1 MNRDNDKGKVLINR
15 SLIVGLGK
23 FFLLMCIIVRLY
35 YLQVYQADKYKTL
48 ADENRISTRLLVP
61 PRGLIYD
68 RNGVVIAT
76 NRQNF
81 QALIVAEQT
90 PNLQETL
97 DAFKKIM
104 PLSEAEEQRIK
115 KDLKSNKSFVP
126 IKIKDNLSWED
137 VSKIQLNAPDL
148 PGIIIDEGLS
158 RYYPYGEKMAHVL
171 GYVAAVSE
179 KDVKDDPLLE
189 VPGFKIGKSGIEKL
203 FEKKLRG
210 KGGNLKSE
218 VNAYGRVMK
227 EIEKNEGI
235 PGERVDLTLDARLQE
250 KAYDLFMEKEHSGAA
265 ILLDVRTGE
274 ILAFVSAPSFDP
286 NVFSQGISNA
296 QWKELISNEKNP
308 LSNKAISGQY
318 SPGST
323 FKIITAL
330 AALEAGAIKP
340 DTRFFCAAKM
350 TLGTHA
356 FHCWKR
362 IGHGYL
368 NVIEALKNSCDIF
381 FYETALRLGI
391 EKLADMARR
400 FGLGSKI
407 NVGLEYE
414 KSGLIPDKAWKLRR
428 FGEPWQQGESLISG
442 IGQGYILT
450 TPLQLATM
458 VARVANGGYEVKP
471 TFTKLTNYEKDHI
484 KRINV
489 NPNYIDMV
497 KEGMY
502 EVVNIPGATAY
513 GSRFDY
519 HGIKMAGKTGSTQVR
534 RITMKERQTRI
545 LKQEEL
551 PWKYRDHGVFVGYA
565 PADNPKY
572 AVAVLVEHGGGGSK
586 AAAPI
591 ASKILLEAVKLDT
604 SLHGI
609 EPEKIMTPL
618 NLKQAIVA
626 RWMRW

>member
-23 FFLLMCIIVRLY
+23 LFLLLVIIARLY
-35 YLQVYQADKYKTL
+35 YLQVYQADRYKTL

-68 RNGVVIAT
+68 RNGQLIAT

-90 PNLQETL
+90 TNLQETL

-115 KDLKSNKSFVP
+115 KDLKSNRSFVP

-148 PGIIIDEGLS
+148 PGIFIDEGLT
-158 RYYPYGEKMAHVL
+158 RYYPYGEKMAHIL
-171 GYVAAVSE
+171 GYVSSVSE

-189 VPGFKIGKSGIEKL
+189 VPGFKIGKSGIEK
-203 FEKKLRG
+203 FYEKRLRG

-227 EIEKNEGI
+227 EIEKKEGI
-235 PGERVDLTLDARLQE
+235 PGDRIDLTIDARLQE
-250 KAYDLFMEKEHSGAA
+250 KAYDLFMEQEQSGAA
-265 ILLDVRTGE
+265 ILLDVHSGE

-286 NVFSQGISNA
+286 NVFAQGISNE
-296 QWKELISNEKNP
+296 QWSALLKNEKKP

-330 AALEAGAIKP
+330 AALEAGTVTP
-340 DTRFFCAAKM
+340 ETRFFCSAKM

-362 IGHGYL
+362 TGHGHL
-368 NVIEALKNSCDIF
+368 NVVEAIKHSCDIY

-391 EKLADMARR
+391 EKIADMARR

-407 NVGLEYE
+407 NIGLENE
-414 KSGLIPDKAWKLRR
+414 KAGLIPDKAWKLKR

-458 VARVANGGYEVKP
+458 VARVVNGGFEVTP
-471 TFTKLTNYEKDHI
+471 TFNKLSDYDKTHLPK
-484 KRINV
+484 INI
-489 NPNYIDMV
+489 NHGNLELV
-497 KEGMY
+497 KEGMF
-502 EVVNIPGATAY
+502 EVVNIPGATAF

-519 HGIKMAGKTGSTQVR
+519 HGIKMGGKTGSTQVR

-545 LKQEEL
+545 LKQHEL
-551 PWKYRDHGVFVGYA
+551 PWHLRDHGLFVGYA

-572 AVAVLVEHGGGGSK
+572 AVAVLVEHGGGGST

-591 ASKILLEAVKLDT
+591 ASKILLEAVKLDSGLKKFYT
-604 SLHGI
+604 APKK
-609 EPEKIMTPL
+609 EPADVTAVPANME
-618 NLKQAIVA
+618 
-626 RWMRW
+626 

>member
-15 SLIVGLGK
+15 SLIVALGK
-23 FFLLMCIIVRLY
+23 FVLLLCIIVRLY
-35 YLQVYQADKYKTL
+35 YLQVFQADKYKTL

-90 PNLQETL
+90 PNLQQTL

-126 IKIKDNLSWED
+126 IKIKDNLSWEE

-250 KAYDLFMEKEHSGAA
+250 KAYDLFSEQDHSGAA
-265 ILLDVRTGE
+265 ILLDVNSGE

-286 NVFSQGISNA
+286 NAFSQGISNT

-330 AALEAGAIKP
+330 AALESATIKP

-350 TLGTHA
+350 TLGTHT

-368 NVIEALKNSCDIF
+368 NVIEALKHSCDIF

-391 EKLADMARR
+391 EKIADMARR

-407 NVGLEYE
+407 NVGLENE
-414 KSGLIPDKAWKLRR
+414 KSGLIPDKAWKLKR

-471 TFTKLTNYEKDHI
+471 TFSKLTNDEKSHI
-484 KRINV
+484 KKINV
-489 NPNYIDMV
+489 NQNYLDMV

-502 EVVNIPGATAY
+502 EVVNVPGATAY

-534 RITMKERQTRI
+534 RITMKERQNRI

-591 ASKILLEAVKLDT
+591 ASKILLEAVKLDQ

-609 EPEKIMTPL
+609 KPKTEASIKP
-618 NLKQAIVA
+618 
-626 RWMRW
+626 